1 MTGIIYCGAEERL
14 IRFNLR
20 RRNTIRGSRHILSMC
35 SAVPPSDFPNFRGI
49 VRFSFLLFPLLLFFF
64 FFQTNTVF
72 FSSSTRAFVNERGNT
87 VANSAGGSGRSNW
100 TKRKV
105 GQKGWEASKL
115 QSSTIVLCNLPLV
128 ASVVE
133 GWLNWTL
140 DSIFRRNRDL

>member
-72 FSSSTRAFVNERGNT
+72 SRRQRERSSTNEGIRLEEAEEVIERRGKWAKR
-87 VANSAGGSGRSNW
+87 VEKRANS
-100 TKRKV
+100 KV
-105 GQKGWEASKL
+105 QRL
-115 QSSTIVLCNLPLV
+115 FYVIFPL
-128 ASVVE
+128 
-133 GWLNWTL
+133 WPP
-140 DSIFRRNRDL
+140 

>member
-64 FFQTNTVF
+64 SSKQTQF
-72 FSSSTRAFVNERGNT
+72 FSRRQRGRSSTNEGTPWRIRLGEAEEVIERRGKWAKR
-87 VANSAGGSGRSNW
+87 VEKRANS
-100 TKRKV
+100 KV
-105 GQKGWEASKL
+105 QRL
-115 QSSTIVLCNLPLV
+115 FYVIFPL
-128 ASVVE
+128 
-133 GWLNWTL
+133 WPP
-140 DSIFRRNRDL
+140 